1 MLNIVLAYS
10 KKNKSQTTPTQRAG
24 WSLCEREQ
32 PPMVRAGMA
41 DSWVGSFGGVGD
53 WGSKMYEDA
62 KVA

>member
-1 MLNIVLAYS
+1 MGLAKTRFVGS
-10 KKNKSQTTPTQRAG
+10 RNLKPRQLSAL
-24 WSLCEREQ
+24 SLVRDRRC
-32 PPMVRAGMA
+32 VRAGMA